1 MFKKRQRGKKSC
13 KPGGPMIV
21 ATQWKRLSPLGA
33 AEQWGGG
40 SALSSDIS
48 LCILFL
54 EADTEVVKTHVP
66 PAAVAVVEDDDDL
79 PPPPPAIIIVIFS
92 QSSVCC
98 SKGKI

>member
-1 MFKKRQRGKKSC
+1 M
-13 KPGGPMIV
+13 MV

-48 LCILFL
+48 FCILFP
-54 EADTEVVKTHVP
+54 EADTEVVETQVP

-79 PPPPPAIIIVIFS
+79 PPPIIIVVFPHSSFS
-92 QSSVCC
+92 CNKVN
-98 SKGKI
+98 I